1 MQVGGAM
8 RLVALMLV
16 AVVLAGCAA
25 ESDEEMPN
33 EPQNGAID
41 PIRDPTSP
49 AFKPHVVVAV
59 IDTGNNPYH
68 EQYREQYDD
77 AHPSAYIPDYPEVVD
92 LELTLNV
99 TDLPG
104 DNRPMVDQA
113 IWDSTAPGVLYRIP
127 GTKIIGHY
135 SVGADLPGSGHG
147 TMTASR
153 ATANDI
159 SVAGNAT
166 RLVVVQGFTIDA
178 VRWAADQ
185 PWIDIISISSGISLG
200 GLAPAAANVE
210 NQAGIDAFQYAAH
223 KKPFF
228 ASSGN
233 GVGNAGV
240 LGFPAWTRGPSGA
253 PDVISVGANENGD
266 MAVWHNFHPYI
277 VGDGCDNPSAQD
289 GSVTAVADTGGGTS
303 SATPFSAGAG
313 ASLLLEARRLLGD
326 AHVGI
331 RYAEGPIAS
340 WNTWDSLS
348 PSDATIILAAGDPQ
362 LHNITS
368 GPLADGIFTQ
378 QEFKDV
384 LYHTAIPAGTDDPSD
399 GAAPCVGIAQ
409 GVADGDMVPTPVLI
423 QYNGYGEVNHL
434 SIETAH
440 AVLAGET
447 ALPTYADMD
456 EWYPRYHTA
465 RMTTCVDC

>member
-1 MQVGGAM
+1 M
-8 RLVALMLV
+8 RLFVALLMVTVTLG
-16 AVVLAGCAA
+16 GCAS
-25 ESDEEMPN
+25 ESPATPDESAVPT
-33 EPQNGAID
+33 ID
-41 PIRDPTSP
+41 PARDPASP

-59 IDTGNNPYH
+59 VDTGNNPYH
-68 EQYREQYDD
+68 LQYREQYDD
-77 AHPSAYIPDYPEVVD
+77 AHPSVYIPDYPEVVD
-92 LELTLNV
+92 LNITLDV
-99 TDLPG
+99 ESLPG
-104 DNRPMVDQA
+104 DNRPVDDA
-113 IWDSTAPGVLYRIP
+113 ELWASAKPGVLYRYP

-159 SVAGNAT
+159 SVGGTAV
-166 RLVVVQGFTIDA
+166 RLVVVQGFTVDA

-200 GLAPAAANVE
+200 GVAPAVANVE

-253 PDVISVGANENGD
+253 PDVISVGANENGQ

-289 GSVTAVADTGGGTS
+289 GTLDAIEDTGGGTS
-303 SATPFSAGAG
+303 SATPFGAG
-313 ASLLLEARRLLGD
+313 TGAAVLLEARRLLGD

-331 RYAEGPIAS
+331 RTSEAPIQS
-340 WNTWDSLS
+340 WNSWDSLS
-348 PSDATIILAAGDPQ
+348 AADARIILAQGDAG

-368 GPLADGIFTQ
+368 GPLADGVLTQ
-378 QEFKDV
+378 QEFKDL
-384 LYHTAIPAGTDDPSD
+384 LYHTAIPAGSDDESD
-399 GAAPCVGIAQ
+399 GAAPCTLTAR
-409 GVADGDMVPTPVLI
+409 GVADGDSVPTPVLI
-423 QYNGYGEVNHL
+423 QYNGYGEINHD
-434 SIETAH
+434 SAEVANG
-440 AVLAGET
+440 VLAGA

-456 EWYPRYHTA
+456 DWYPRFHAA
-465 RMTTCVDC
+465 RMATCVSC